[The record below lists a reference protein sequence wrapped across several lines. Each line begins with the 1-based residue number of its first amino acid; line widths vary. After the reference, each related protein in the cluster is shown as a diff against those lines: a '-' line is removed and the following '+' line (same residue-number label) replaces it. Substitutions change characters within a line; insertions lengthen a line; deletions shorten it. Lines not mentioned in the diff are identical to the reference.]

1 MQEDSGQVIE
11 TIDEVQR
18 VKALEEENAALRKE
32 NEFLKDS
39 ISSVKKNLFN
49 LVGILDTISRRI
61 SNQILGNA
69 DVLKFQTAK
78 MFENGIQVSDADGN
92 PKEIKVFQSDNVEN
106 LICNP
111 IQLILGRL
119 GGLRKAMIDLKER
132 V

>member
-18 VKALEEENAALRKE
+18 VKSLEEENAALKKE

-69 DVLKFQTAK
+69 DVLKFQTANA
-78 MFENGIQVSDADGN
+78 FENGIQVADADGN
-92 PKEIKVFQSDNVEN
+92 PKDIKVFQSDNVES

-111 IQLILGRL
+111 TQLILGRL

-132 V
+132 I